1 VSIPRKT
8 RSTVE
13 WLALTA
19 KKKGSRVAVLG
30 KLDYKIL
37 V

>member
-8 RSTVE
+8 RSIVE
-13 WLALTA
+13 WFVLTA
-19 KKKGSRVAVLG
+19 MKKGGRVAVLG